1 MDGHDKKILPRP
13 ETEVSFDLVKD
24 RLQSI
29 GGYMINPSKFFPA
42 KVQTEGSCTE
52 YFASGTFNQQPPV
65 CS

>member
-29 GGYMINPSKFFPA
+29 GGYDPSIKVFFLPRYKLKGA
-42 KVQTEGSCTE
+42 ALSIL
-52 YFASGTFNQQPPV
+52 PV
-65 CS
+65 EILTSNLQCV